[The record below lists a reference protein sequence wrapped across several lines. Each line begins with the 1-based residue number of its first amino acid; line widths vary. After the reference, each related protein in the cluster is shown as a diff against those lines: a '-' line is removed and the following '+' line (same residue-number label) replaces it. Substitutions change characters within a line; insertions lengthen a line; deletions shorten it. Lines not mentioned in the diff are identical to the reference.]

1 MTVATSHL
9 IKLGVFSNI
18 PLVYNY
24 HNYHIE
30 INKIRTIKH
39 SQKFE
44 DTKRVIR
51 SRKLTKGKRQEDLQN
66 TAQKTKG

>member
-1 MTVATSHL
+1 
-9 IKLGVFSNI
+9 
-18 PLVYNY
+18 VYNY